1 MLKHRFF
8 SVGLELN
15 LERPGLCFAA
25 GIEPRYPRALLRS
38 AYGLI
43 DKVKVISGERISRE
57 QPNGANTDHVPS
69 RFDNDDDDAGSA
81 VSDRQIAFLALTKRP

>member
-15 LERPGLCFAA
+15 L

-43 DKVKVISGERISRE
+43 DKVKVISGEWISRE
-57 QPNGANTDHVPS
+57 QLNGAQH
-69 RFDNDDDDAGSA
+69 
-81 VSDRQIAFLALTKRP
+81 RPRSIPL